1 LRFFDVKSA
10 DKALIGTVILMLTAT
25 ACQAQSLWDN
35 RRPEHAFLFHDT
47 QARRVGDLL
56 TVLVNENTDVTNQDK
71 RSLKKETDAGS
82 NFSLSHS
89 ATGIFGNSAGA
100 LGENFG
106 LDSERDFSGN
116 SAFASERQFS
126 DRITVAVMDVL
137 PNGNLVIGGRRRVA
151 VEGDNRILV
160 ISGLVRLVDVRP
172 DNTIQSRYI
181 DQLDISY
188 EGKGVESRFV
198 NQGWLGRVTNRIWP
212 F

>member
-1 LRFFDVKSA
+1 VR
-10 DKALIGTVILMLTAT
+10 
-25 ACQAQSLWDN
+25 QAFSEI
-35 RRPEHAFLFHDT
+35 RR
-47 QARRVGDLL
+47 
-56 TVLVNENTDVTNQDK
+56 
-71 RSLKKETDAGS
+71 
-82 NFSLSHS
+82 
-89 ATGIFGNSAGA
+89 GA